1 MKWRDYLARTAAS
14 LGDDCCEQAKDR
26 RDELIAI
33 LKDIPAFPGSR
44 SFMDLTIKAFRNST
58 TYRNDLRLALKVN
71 LSSPGKQEFWEVLE
85 PMSPQNEKRIKDAI
99 QNILDDWQQCD
110 EIARRGG
117 HTGSHK

>member
-1 MKWRDYLARTAAS
+1 
-14 LGDDCCEQAKDR
+14 
-26 RDELIAI
+26 
-33 LKDIPAFPGSR
+33 
-44 SFMDLTIKAFRNST
+44 MDLTIKAFRNCT